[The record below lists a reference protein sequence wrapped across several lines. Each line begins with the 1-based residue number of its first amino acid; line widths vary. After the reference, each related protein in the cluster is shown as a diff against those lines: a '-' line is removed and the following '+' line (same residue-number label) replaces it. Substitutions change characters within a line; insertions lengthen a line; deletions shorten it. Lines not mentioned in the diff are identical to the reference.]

1 LFKIGQQLSRRC
13 GRQLAHWTAYQYPRW
28 LWTFFRFFLAA
39 LVLLLVGA
47 LVFHNFLLGNK
58 VLLYKDVGADSINDS
73 YPYFVHLSDYVRR
86 EGFPSWSFY
95 VGMGQSLFYLTG
107 NLIWEPVIWLPK
119 ELIAR
124 AVVFQHL
131 LKTLIAGLL
140 FLRFLQLRGINLCA
154 ALTGALLLS
163 FSAYMC
169 VGGCWII
176 SADEVVCFTFLLFAV
191 EEAISRSRWIYLPL
205 AVALIGLVTIFHL
218 YLSAVLL
225 SLYVPMRLVEIYGWK
240 PRLLSGV
247 SAQLAAVAFLGVGLA
262 AIICFGS
269 AYSILNSPRGSG
281 TIANFTW
288 GPTPSVFQLESPLY
302 YVTAA
307 LRPFS
312 TDMVGTGDEFRGWVN
327 YFEAPMSYCGLL
339 SLLMLPQAFI
349 GATRRQRI
357 LYGLFVSFIVV
368 PVVFPWF
375 RYFFW
380 GFQGGY
386 FRAFAL
392 FSIFG
397 IIALSMA
404 AFSRYIERRSF
415 GLLTLVVSLLGL
427 LGVLYLPINEIQALI
442 NHQLRQVAAIFL
454 ILYATLL
461 ITGQIVKRQSIT
473 GWIILVLA
481 AIEVIHFDR
490 ITVNRPTVTKQE
502 LNERVGFNDETV
514 DAIREI
520 NASDNAF
527 FRITKIWG
535 SGPATR
541 RSYNDA
547 MVFGYYGTLSYSSF
561 NSLNYIK
568 FLLAVDAISSANIAE
583 DAQWSQGLVGHP
595 LLSTFACEK
604 YLIAKDVVPSDV
616 SEQFEFIRR
625 YGSIYLFRN
634 KLFLPFGLAFD
645 RYIPEDIF
653 LQLPSWVKPQAL
665 LHAVVLSEQ
674 NAAHKPELSQ
684 LSLDQLKQQMSET
697 SLLDVLAERRA
708 AALSIHSFKQTRIE
722 GTARINRKGIVVFQ
736 TPFDAGWHAFSDGR
750 ATPTLSVDAGL
761 LGIALEEGEHRI
773 ELRYRP
779 PLLYA
784 GAAVTIL
791 SCSILFLSLRRWP
804 RIRLLN

>member
-1 LFKIGQQLSRRC
+1 MNSHNPEK
-13 GRQLAHWTAYQYPRW
+13 LATLVAAPTSQFHTYSARPRW
-28 LWTFFRFFLAA
+28 AVL
-39 LVLLLVGA
+39 LVGLSLLLVGV
-47 LVFHNFLLGNK
+47 LIFSNFLLLDK

-107 NLIWEPVIWLPK
+107 NLIWEPVIWLPR
-119 ELIAR
+119 ELIAQ
-124 AVVFQHL
+124 ALVFQHL
-131 LKTLIAGLL
+131 LKTSVAGLL
-140 FLRFLQLRGINLCA
+140 FFRFLQLRGINLCA

-176 SADEVVCFTFLLFAV
+176 SADDVVGFTFLLFAV
-191 EEAISRSRWIYLPL
+191 EEAISRSRWIYIPL

-262 AIICFGS
+262 AIICLGS

-281 TIANFTW
+281 TIANFIW
-288 GPTPSVFQLESPLY
+288 GPTPSVFHFESPLY

-375 RYFFW
+375 RYLFW

-397 IIALSMA
+397 IIALSMT
-404 AFSRYIERRSF
+404 AFSRYMERRSF

-473 GWIILVLA
+473 GWIILLLA

-502 LNERVGFNDETV
+502 LNERVGFNDQTV
-514 DAIREI
+514 DAIRDI
-520 NASDNAF
+520 KASDSSF
-527 FRITKIWG
+527 FRITKTWG

-541 RSYNDA
+541 PSINDA
-547 MVFGYYGTLSYSSF
+547 MVFNYYGTLSYSSF
-561 NSLNYIK
+561 NNLNYIK
-568 FLLAVDAISSANIAE
+568 FLLAVDAVSSVDIAT
-583 DAQWSQGLVGHP
+583 DAQWTPGLVGQP
-595 LLSTFACEK
+595 LLATFACEK
-604 YLIAKDVVPSDV
+604 YVLMTSPVPFETA
-616 SEQFEFIRR
+616 EQFEFMRR
-625 YGSIYLFRN
+625 YGNIYLFRD
-634 KLFLPFGLAFD
+634 KMGLPFGLAFD
-645 RYIPEDIF
+645 RYIPEDLF
-653 LQLPSWVKPQAL
+653 LHLPSRAKPEAL
-665 LHAVVLSEQ
+665 LHGVVLSEQ
-674 NAAHKPELSQ
+674 DAAHQSGLSQ
-684 LSLDQLKQQMSET
+684 LSFDELMQQMSLG
-697 SLLDVLAERRA
+697 SIPDALAERRA
-708 AALSIHSFKQTRIE
+708 TAMNMQSFRQTRID
-722 GTARINRKGIVVFQ
+722 GTIRLNQNRIVLFQ
-736 TPFDAGWHAFSDGR
+736 MPFDAGWHAFSDGR
-750 ATPTLSVDAGL
+750 AIPTLKVDGGL
-761 LGIALEEGEHRI
+761 LGVALKDGEHRL
-773 ELRYRP
+773 ELRYQP

-784 GAAVTIL
+784 GAAVTLL
-791 SCSILFLSLRRWP
+791 SVGVLLLSLWKWP